1 MNKIEEIEYE
11 WQMYR
16 KNVIEFLSDLKPEY
30 FISKESSTDI
40 NNHIMFVWTELKDIE
55 NAKGAFKI
63 LKLHLEPN
71 QLEVLRTRYRSY
83 KYRSKNNRKT
93 VVVSDFIRQKLTDAM
108 KSINSDSVDECIDY
122 LTSELYIE
130 HRDEAVHDIRDNLY
144 GNEGEALKSLLL
156 RLSKRDEAIL
166 KASMEATFLKGWNSG
181 RTSRSKKSDAN
192 KIAMERYMKT
202 LFSKQQ

>member
-40 NNHIMFVWTELKDIE
+40 HNHMMFVWTVVKDIE
-55 NAKGAFKI
+55 NAKEAFKI
-63 LKLHLEPN
+63 LKLHIEPN

-93 VVVSDFIRQKLTDAM
+93 VVVSDFIRQKLTDTM
-108 KSINSDSVDECIDY
+108 KSINSDSVDECLDY
-122 LTSELYIE
+122 LTSELYVE
-130 HRDEAVHDIRDNLY
+130 HRDEAVNDIRDNLY
-144 GNEGEALKSLLL
+144 GNEAEALNSLLL
-156 RLSKRDEAIL
+156 RLSVRDREIL
-166 KASMEATFLKGWNSG
+166 KYSVEGSFVKGWDSAK
-181 RTSRSKKSDAN
+181 RTRSKKADA
-192 KIAMERYMKT
+192 KLIAVGKYIKDI
-202 LFSKQQ
+202 FSTK